1 MNTEIQ
7 QRIKQNLQ
15 KVGQQ
20 GNFQGLKQNDVTSVL
35 DAYRGLISQV
45 LPKGISAEKII
56 GTAAY
61 LVANNRDLAKCNANS
76 VVGAVIQA
84 AMLGLEPISTLGHCY
99 FVPYKGMAQF
109 QIGYQG
115 YIELGRRSGLVKALY
130 AHVVRKGDEFDY
142 HLGTG
147 KRIIHKPVLEG
158 NGKVTH
164 VYAVVK
170 YTNGGYDFVVLTT
183 AQVEIVRQRAPGG
196 NNGPWKTDWEA
207 MAMKTAIRRLRNSIP
222 MSVRDM
228 SAFASDEKVIVAE
241 NFNNDGS
248 GLDQFAVDAFNE
260 EIDGLAEV
268 REKDEPVLDPEKPL
282 TDL

>member
-1 MNTEIQ
+1 MSTITDKVK
-7 QRIKQNLQ
+7 INLQ
-15 KVGQQ
+15 RVNQQ
-20 GNFQGLKQNDVTSVL
+20 GNFNGLKQNDVTSVL
-35 DAYRGLISQV
+35 DSYRGLISQV
-45 LPKGISAEKII
+45 LPKGISPEKII

-61 LVANNRDLAKCNANS
+61 LVANNKDLQKCSANS

-84 AMLGLEPISTLGHCY
+84 SMLGLEPISTLGHCY

-130 AHVVRKGDEFDY
+130 AHVVRQGDEFDY

-147 KRIIHKPVLEG
+147 KKIVHKPLLEG
-158 NGKVTH
+158 GGKVTH

-170 YTNGGYDFVVLTT
+170 YTNGGYDFVVLTS
-183 AQVEIVRQRAPGG
+183 AQVEMTRQRAPGG
-196 NNGPWKTDWEA
+196 SSGPWKTDWEA
-207 MAMKTAIRRLRNSIP
+207 MAMKTAIRRLKNSIP

-228 SAFASDEKVIVAE
+228 SALAMDEKVIVAE
-241 NFNNDGS
+241 NFNADGS
-248 GLDQFAVDAFNE
+248 GLDQFAVEAFNE
-260 EIDGLAEV
+260 EIGIAEEV
-268 REKDEPVLDPEKPL
+268 REKDEPNIEAEKPL